1 MPAMKVTKKPA
12 AKKTE
17 TKKPAAKKV
26 APAKAPAKKPAV
38 KKSTTTIIVKYDVGL
53 GNVVSLRGDA
63 PGLSWENGT
72 VMKNIDAETWQW
84 TSSAAKKAFEI
95 KFLINDNRWS
105 NDENFVV
112 KPGATAGFSPSF

>member
-1 MPAMKVTKKPA
+1 VF
-12 AKKTE
+12 
-17 TKKPAAKKV
+17 
-26 APAKAPAKKPAV
+26 
-38 KKSTTTIIVKYDVGL
+38 
-53 GNVVSLRGDA
+53 RA